1 MDGLI
6 DSEGSVDCENT
17 QIYIPNE
24 YVVKDIARY
33 DNLLFGA
40 SINPK
45 RRDALQRL
53 EQAKANG
60 AVLVKWIPCIMGIE
74 PDSPSMVPFYRKL
87 IELELPLLTHAGRE
101 RSFAHSCDKLCDP
114 QKLVTALELGVP
126 VIAAH
131 IATTG
136 ENAGVANFKWVLPMF
151 VCYSNLYTDIS
162 SLTQINKLGY
172 LTTALQREALVKRM
186 IYASDWPLQMFPI
199 VSPRGITRAR
209 YRFGKQGPSKA

>member
-1 MDGLI
+1 LDANIAASAWVDKAVVLAMDGLI
-6 DSEGSVDCENT
+6 DSEGSVDRENT

-114 QKLVTALELGVP
+114 QKLVTALELGFQLSP
-126 VIAAH
+126 P
-131 IATTG
+131 TSR
-136 ENAGVANFKWVLPMF
+136 LP
-151 VCYSNLYTDIS
+151 
-162 SLTQINKLGY
+162 
-172 LTTALQREALVKRM
+172 ERM
-186 IYASDWPLQMFPI
+186 P
-199 VSPRGITRAR
+199 VSPILSGPCRCSSVTRIFIPIFRALLRLTSWGI
-209 YRFGKQGPSKA
+209 